1 MKLLNPS
8 TRFSAILT
16 MAIVAAVCGVL
27 PATLHAANQK
37 AAVAQRAF
45 ASPEEAIKALRE
57 ATQAKDK
64 AALNEIFGPDANLL
78 LTGDE
83 VQDANNSARFAKALA
98 ESCQQ
103 VPEADGKIT
112 LEVGTNNW
120 PFPIPLVNTNSR
132 WLFDTDAGKQEIINR
147 HIGKDE
153 LHAIGVCGAYVDAQR
168 QYATLNANGSGT
180 VKYALKF
187 KSTPGTKDG
196 LYWEAT
202 TGEAAS
208 PFGPLV
214 AEAHAEGYGHN
225 RQGSGPHSFHGY
237 FFRILARQGKDAPGG
252 KVNYMSHGYLTKG
265 FALVAWPEHWD
276 QSGIMTFIVNQD
288 GKIYQRNLGEKTAQL
303 AQSMKEYN
311 PDSQWTLV
319 QDEGVRNAVLEK

>member
-1 MKLLNPS
+1 MKPLNSS
-8 TRFSAILT
+8 TRFGDILT

-27 PATLHAANQK
+27 PATLHAAEQQV
-37 AAVAQRAF
+37 AVAQRSF
-45 ASPEEAIKALRE
+45 SSPEEAIKALLE
-57 ATQAKDK
+57 ATQARDK
-64 AALNEIFGPDANLL
+64 AALNQIFGPDANLL
-78 LTGDE
+78 LTGDA
-83 VQDANNSARFAKALA
+83 VQDANNAAKFAKAMA
-98 ESCQQ
+98 EGCQQ
-103 VPEADGKIT
+103 VPDGADKIT
-112 LEVGTNNW
+112 LEIGTNNW
-120 PFPIPLVNTNSR
+120 PYPIPLVKTNSQ
-132 WLFDTDAGKQEIINR
+132 WLFDTDAGKEEIINR

-187 KSTPGTKDG
+187 KSAPGTKDG

-214 AEAHAEGYGHN
+214 AEAHLEGYGSKE
-225 RQGSGPHSFHGY
+225 GSGHHPFHGY
-237 FFRILARQGKDAPGG
+237 FFRILTRQGRDAPGG
-252 KVNYMSHGYLTKG
+252 KMSYMSHGNLTKG

-288 GKIYQRNLGEKTAQL
+288 GKIYQRNLAEKTAKC
-303 AQSMKEYN
+303 AGAMKEYS

-319 QDEGVRNAVLEK
+319 QDQGVLGAVSEK

>member
-1 MKLLNPS
+1 MKLLNAPIG
-8 TRFSAILT
+8 FSAILT
-16 MAIVAAVCGVL
+16 IAIVAAVCGVL
-27 PATLHAANQK
+27 PATLHATDQT
-37 AAVAQRAF
+37 AAVAQRSF
-45 ASPEEAIKALRE
+45 ASPEEAIKALLD

-64 AALNEIFGPDANLL
+64 AALNQIFGPDAKLL

-83 VQDANNSARFAKALA
+83 VQDANNSAKFAKALA
-98 ESCQQ
+98 ENCQQ
-103 VPEADGKIT
+103 MPEADGKIT

-120 PFPIPLVNTNSR
+120 PFPIPLVKTNSQ
-132 WLFDTDAGKQEIINR
+132 WLFDTDAGKEEIINR
-147 HIGKDE
+147 HIGRDE
-153 LHAIGVCGAYVDAQR
+153 LNAIGVCGAYVDAQR

-180 VKYALKF
+180 MKYALKF

-196 LYWEAT
+196 LYWEAA

-214 AEAHAEGYGHN
+214 AEAHVEGYGSKE
-225 RQGSGPHSFHGY
+225 GSGHHPFHGY
-237 FFRILARQGKDAPGG
+237 FFRILTRQGKDAPGG
-252 KVNYMSHGYLTKG
+252 KMNYISHGNLTKG

-288 GKIYQRNLGEKTAQL
+288 GKIYQRNLGEKTAQI
-303 AQSMKEYN
+303 ARSMKEYN

-319 QDEGVRNAVLEK
+319 QDQGILSAVSEK